1 LLLPDHVTMLI
12 KAQSPRLL
20 VFSNVLADGT
30 AYFLMLE
37 DFEKQFR
44 TGWKGM
50 REASVKETEDFIT
63 QNVKGKEKVE
73 ALLAARMRECSEKIQ
88 RQGD

>member
-1 LLLPDHVTMLI
+1 MLI

-73 ALLAARMRECSEKIQ
+73 ALLAARMRECSERIQ